1 MIDILNKQLDY
12 LERIEKL
19 GIDDISV
26 QREQLNALTSIVSSG
41 TSQDNLER
49 VRYERNLDELE
60 RIKKVL
66 EDTRADR
73 QKENDLRAQSERVT
87 TTLGQKFNSFKDALS
102 NIKKSFS
109 DKDTGKI
116 TGKSA
121 LAGMSNQ
128 IGNVFSQRHVDRN
141 EFLKTE
147 KALGSGYSDERLK
160 RNFNVKNETL
170 LKHRQNE
177 QNLEDTRGSASKEEF
192 LASGSDQAK
201 AYLEEKKKLDEILSA
216 VDTRYRMRN
225 TLPETE
231 ENNTIG
237 IPEGNPTGGREGQSE
252 RISSIN
258 NAEFKIDN
266 ATLNVNSITSR
277 SEPTGKT
284 EDTPTNGS
292 PNVDQRLTGL
302 QTLARQFRGYSD
314 NQHNTIGT
322 LSRSNLAGNSEAQE
336 TQVEDE
342 REKHSVEVEQFKT
355 DEEQT
360 KELVE
365 QSKVLK
371 ESLEVQ
377 KKILE
382 KLDNIPSNGRGL
394 GLPDIDLPDM
404 PSNGKGIWNK
414 VKGVGSKIGN
424 AAKGLGNVAIRGMG
438 GLAEMAAPAAAAVA
452 APLAVGAAIA
462 APAIVAAHVFS
473 DSFGEGGF
481 DVVKKLQDDK
491 IIDYNATIA
500 GFNPSE
506 VLDWKG
512 IEELPPEDLK
522 KLLDSGVTFS
532 PEDTTKMGKIYEQ
545 NAIKGGKV
553 TPNGGNT
560 YSPEVNGIR
569 DRIRSE
575 NIASFGK
582 DGGMNESEISDEA
595 EMEAKSKGL
604 PIYNKEAM
612 SVGKGMG
619 EDLQQSFTDQPTLKS
634 AESIKPTAEQPTA
647 ANEIYGRSEENAGTQ
662 NRGSTVINNV
672 SSPTN
677 NISNQTSNG
686 VSKGGIKNQDS
697 SVNKLF
703 ASRLQFF

>member
-12 LERIEKL
+12 LERIEQL

-26 QREQLNALTSIVSSG
+26 QKEQLSALTNIVSSG

-66 EDTRADR
+66 VDTRADQ

-177 QNLEDTRGSASKEEF
+177 KNLEDNRGSASKEEF
-192 LASGSDQAK
+192 LASNSDQAK
-201 AYLEEKKKLDEILSA
+201 AYLEEKKKLDKILSA

-225 TLPETE
+225 TLPDTE
-231 ENNTIG
+231 
-237 IPEGNPTGGREGQSE
+237 EGNPEGGREGGREGQAE

-258 NAEFKIDN
+258 NATLNINN
-266 ATLNVNSITSR
+266 ATLNI
-277 SEPTGKT
+277 E
-284 EDTPTNGS
+284 NGAQNLGQLS
-292 PNVDQRLTGL
+292 SGL
-302 QTLARQFRGYSD
+302 QTLASQFRAFSD
-314 NQHNTIGT
+314 NLHNTIDT
-322 LSRSNLAGNSEAQE
+322 LSRSNLTGKSEAQE
-336 TQVEDE
+336 TQIEDE
-342 REKHSVEVEQFKT
+342 REKHSVEVTQVKN

-365 QSKVLK
+365 QSKVLTA
-371 ESLEVQ
+371 SLEVQ

-382 KLDNIPSNGRGL
+382 KLDNLPSNGDSGLPNVDWPDLPDIPSNGE
-394 GLPDIDLPDM
+394 
-404 PSNGKGIWNK
+404 GIWNK

-424 AAKGLGNVAIRGMG
+424 AAKGLGNVAMRGMG
-438 GLAEMAAPAAAAVA
+438 GLAEMAAPAAAAIA

-462 APAIVAAHVFS
+462 APAIVAAHALS
-473 DSFGEGGF
+473 NSFGEGGF

-512 IEELPPEDLK
+512 IEELPLEDLK

-532 PEDTTKMGKIYEQ
+532 PEDTTKLGKIYEQ
-545 NAIKGGKV
+545 NTIKGGKV
-553 TPNGGNT
+553 A
-560 YSPEVNGIR
+560 PEVNKIR

-575 NIASFGK
+575 EIDKWGK
-582 DGGMNESEISDEA
+582 DNINESDISTEA

-612 SVGKGMG
+612 PVGKEMWK
-619 EDLQQSFTDQPTLKS
+619 DLQQSFTDQPTLKS

-647 ANEIYGRSEENAGTQ
+647 ANEIYGRSGENAGTQ
-662 NRGSTVINNV
+662 NTGSTVINNV

-697 SVNKLF
+697 SINKLF